1 MSKELAIRFE
11 NQLNQYYLET
21 INDLLQEQEIN
32 PQQFLHMAVNQIK
45 RNPRLIQVF
54 KTNPA
59 SVFSSILTCAEF
71 GLSPTSQM
79 GEAWLIPYGKE
90 CQFQIGYQGLA
101 KILYKNPDVQN
112 ITAES
117 VYENDEF
124 HYSLGLS
131 PNLTHTPATSNRG
144 NLVAVYCVVRFR
156 EQDPIFKV
164 MSVEELQEIQKLSK
178 AGNRSIWFSK
188 TDPQNWMLKKTC
200 FKQLC
205 KMLPKH
211 LNMGKVI
218 AYDNIVEGGGV
229 MRVDSDNKPIVVEE
243 VKETRASKF
252 QQAMQED
259 KKEEE
264 VVEIPGFEGTL
275 DELDDALNIKPAEN
289 KKEEK
294 QEESV
299 EQNFNEDGVRDNDV
313 DEEKIEK
320 VLAEPIEALSKT
332 DEEFAKDVE
341 IDNIKQAKKE
351 LGDDSQPD
359 VDRAGFESERELQTE
374 KHFSPNDEELDFE
387 QEEAQRRAKI
397 TSTQN
402 DFLNSDISEDVD
414 VEM

>member
-275 DELDDALNIKPAEN
+275 DKLDDALNIKPAEN
-289 KKEEK
+289 RKEENP
-294 QEESV
+294 EG
-299 EQNFNEDGVRDNDV
+299 FDNTTIDDV
-313 DEEKIEK
+313 DELEQKEEPKEPLEIVDEMEKKIEK

-332 DEEFAKDVE
+332 DEEIAEDIKKDNEVDKLFEENENEELLKSETAPEE
-341 IDNIKQAKKE
+341 IDFEEEEKK
-351 LGDDSQPD
+351 
-359 VDRAGFESERELQTE
+359 
-374 KHFSPNDEELDFE
+374 
-387 QEEAQRRAKI
+387 RRANI
-397 TSTQN
+397 ERSQN
-402 DFLNSDISEDVD
+402 DFLNADVSPDID

>member
-144 NLVAVYCVVRFR
+144 VLVAVYCVVRFR
-156 EQDPIFKV
+156 EQEPIFKV
-164 MSVEELQEIQKLSK
+164 MSIEELKDIQKLSK

-275 DELDDALNIKPAEN
+275 DKLDDALNIKPAET
-289 KKEEK
+289 KKEE
-294 QEESV
+294 EPREPL
-299 EQNFNEDGVRDNDV
+299 EIV
-313 DEEKIEK
+313 DEMEKKIEK

-341 IDNIKQAKKE
+341 IENIKQAKKE
-351 LGDDSQPD
+351 IGDDSQPD
-359 VDRAGFESERELQTE
+359 VDRAGFEEV
-374 KHFSPNDEELDFE
+374 DFE
-387 QEEAQRRAKI
+387 EEEKKRRAKI

-402 DFLNSDISEDVD
+402 DFLNNDISEDVD

>member
-156 EQDPIFKV
+156 EQEPIFKV

-294 QEESV
+294 QEG
-299 EQNFNEDGVRDNDV
+299 FDNTTIDDV
-313 DEEKIEK
+313 DDIDEEKIEK

-351 LGDDSQPD
+351 LGDDSEPD

-374 KHFSPNDEELDFE
+374 KHFMSNDEELDFE

>member
-156 EQDPIFKV
+156 EQEPIFKV
-164 MSVEELQEIQKLSK
+164 MSIEELQEIQKLSK

-200 FKQLC
+200 FKQ
-205 KMLPKH
+205 LPKH

-264 VVEIPGFEGTL
+264 VIEIPGFEGTL
-275 DELDDALNIKPAEN
+275 DKLDDALNIKPAET
-289 KKEEK
+289 KKEE
-294 QEESV
+294 EPIV
-299 EQNFNEDGVRDNDV
+299 EHDSMRYNPENPKETLEIV
-313 DEEKIEK
+313 DEKKIEK

-332 DEEFAKDVE
+332 DEEFTKDVVK
-341 IDNIKQAKKE
+341 DNIKQAKE
-351 LGDDSQPD
+351 EIGDDSQPD

-374 KHFSPNDEELDFE
+374 KHFMPNDEEVDFE
-387 QEEAQRRAKI
+387 EEEKKLRAKI

-402 DFLNSDISEDVD
+402 DFLNSDISEEVD